1 MELNIPN
8 KIVGLT
14 SKKKKEIYSKIKD
27 IKSSIFNELYLKEIL
42 PLIDRLDEI
51 NINKLLNIKNK
62 KYIQCKFMYN
72 HFCWTSIYE
81 GKQRYFSKRYLT
93 YSLDII
99 DLLSIYFNCSYN
111 QLYNYLIDWGYKGN
125 DYKKFEKEKHLKN
138 IDVFEKIINSNDL
151 LLKHLSGKRDIY
163 IALNHFAANNTLS
176 FQKYEENSIFFISSS
191 FLKKEYNLP
200 YSLST
205 ISQSIN
211 FYCLIGLIKKVPQE
225 YLKNPYYLKY
235 KSEIKKKNIVTFY
248 IIPFIEDIYSNII
261 KNLKVIDKMNL
272 KYYQLNK
279 SIIENLNTNYDF
291 QVNMNHTIG
300 GGHFS
305 KKSTDSYLNKDVIGY
320 LFHYYLDEKGVVA
333 KEWILRDLE
342 SSNRKVSM
350 TTFDKKWNELI
361 GKFRGNAVKPTKKM
375 KERFSLKTNKEIF
388 ILKTN

>member
-1 MELNIPN
+1 MQWF
-8 KIVGLT
+8 IVKTFIG
-14 SKKKKEIYSKIKD
+14 
-27 IKSSIFNELYLKEIL
+27 
-42 PLIDRLDEI
+42 
-51 NINKLLNIKNK
+51 
-62 KYIQCKFMYN
+62 
-72 HFCWTSIYE
+72 
-81 GKQRYFSKRYLT
+81 KRYL
-93 YSLDII
+93 YCIKS
-99 DLLSIYFNCSYN
+99 FC
-111 QLYNYLIDWGYKGN
+111 G
-125 DYKKFEKEKHLKN
+125 
-138 IDVFEKIINSNDL
+138 
-151 LLKHLSGKRDIY
+151 
-163 IALNHFAANNTLS
+163 NNTLS

-248 IIPFIEDIYSNII
+248 TIPFIEDIYSNII

-361 GKFRGNAVKPTKKM
+361 SEFRGNTVKPTKKM

-388 ILKTN
+388 ILKNN